1 MRKRNSCDE
10 KGQNHRVQKNE
21 VIRMLDAR
29 IIRENRKLVI
39 DSLINR
45 NRDTSILDRFDD
57 IDRAWKKAVD
67 RRNTINRIRNES
79 AIAISKLTGIEREK
93 EIEEAKGIAAE
104 LKQVSDE
111 IQKIEKEREELL
123 LYFPNIPAVNTP
135 VGKSEE
141 ENVIVGMPI
150 EPRRLSFKPLPHYEL
165 CERLNMLDMKRGA
178 KITGSGFYVLEGEGA
193 RLERALINYMM
204 DMHRRQGYTEV
215 QVPVIVRSKCA
226 LGTGTLPEKK
236 DDMYW
241 VEGEDLLLNPTA
253 EVPVTNLLS
262 EEILTKEELPVY
274 YTAYLRSFRK
284 EAGKHV
290 DLKGIGRV
298 HEFNKVELVKFVEPD
313 TKMEEL
319 RKLLNDAEEVV
330 KGLNLPYRIKHLCTG
345 DLGFSN
351 EETFDIEVY
360 APGVDNWLEVSS
372 CSSFGD
378 FQARRAHIKY
388 RRAPHLKSE
397 FVATLNGSGLAL
409 PRTFIGVVENYQLED
424 GRIEIPDVLRPYMG
438 NEKVIS
444 LK

>member
-1 MRKRNSCDE
+1 
-10 KGQNHRVQKNE
+10 
-21 VIRMLDAR
+21 MLDAR
-29 IIRENRKLVI
+29 LIRENRKLVL

-45 NRDTSILDRFDD
+45 NRDTSILDRFDE
-57 IDRAWKKAVD
+57 IDRRWKRAVD
-67 RRNTINRIRNES
+67 RRNTINRARNES
-79 AIAISKLTGIEREK
+79 AIKISKLAGSERDR
-93 EIEEAKGIAAE
+93 EIDEAKRIAAE

-111 IQKIEKEREELL
+111 IQTLEKEREELL
-123 LYFPNIPAVNTP
+123 LYFPNIPSRNTP

-141 ENVIVGMPI
+141 DNVVLVTPVG
-150 EPRRLSFKPLPHYEL
+150 PRAFKFRPLPHYEL
-165 CERLNMLDMKRGA
+165 CERLGMLDMKSGA
-178 KITGSGFYVLEGEGA
+178 KITGSGFYVLKGEGA

-262 EEILTKEELPVY
+262 EEILSKEDLPVY
-274 YTAYLRSFRK
+274 YAAFLRSFRK

-298 HEFNKVELVKFVEPD
+298 HEFNKVELVKFVEPENR
-313 TKMEEL
+313 MEEL
-319 RKLLNDAEEVV
+319 QKLLKDAEEVV
-330 KGLNLPYRIKHLCTG
+330 RGLKLPYRLKHLCTG

-351 EETFDIEVY
+351 EETFDIEIY
-360 APGVDNWLEVSS
+360 APGIDNWLEVSS

-388 RRAPHLKSE
+388 RKAPHLKSE

-424 GRIEIPDVLRPYMG
+424 GGIEIPDVLRPYMG

-444 LK
+444 PK